1 MKARLRAELPQLI
14 LIAGMFVLAATRWS
28 TTPERV
34 PVHFGLSGETDRIG
48 GKFEGLLL
56 LPLVALA
63 AYLLMRFGPRID
75 PGRANYERFWA
86 TYTIIRTVV
95 IAFLAA
101 MYLVMIRSIQ
111 AGASDT
117 STIAMM
123 MGALFMMLG
132 AFMGKIRPNWFVGI
146 RTPWTLSSR
155 ISWTR
160 THRLGGWLFLV
171 VGAATFGLAL
181 LLPDA
186 ALLAGVAALL
196 GAAITSVI
204 YSYVVWLDDPNKT
217 SPAGT
222 SPAED

>member
-14 LIAGMFVLAATRWS
+14 LIAGMFLLAAMRWS
-28 TTPERV
+28 ATPERV
-34 PVHFGLSGETDRIG
+34 PVHFGLSGEADRIG
-48 GKFEGLLL
+48 GRFEGLLL

-63 AYLLMRFGPRID
+63 TYLLMRFAPRID

-101 MYLVMIRSIQ
+101 MYLLMVRSIQ
-111 AGASDT
+111 AGSSDT
-117 STIAMM
+117 ATIAMM
-123 MGALFMMLG
+123 MGALFMLLG

-160 THRLGGWLFLV
+160 THRLGGWLFV
-171 VGAATFGLAL
+171 AAGAVTVALAV
-181 LLPDA
+181 LLPGA
-186 ALLAGVAALL
+186 ALLAGVAAIL
-196 GAAITSVI
+196 GAAITSFV
-204 YSYVVWLDDPNKT
+204 YSYFVWRDDLNKI
-217 SPAGT
+217 PPGGA